1 MVIRGANYRSDS
13 WTLRLFNLIAAL
25 KRCLADGSAITIG
38 KECLRRCLEFVCLA
52 VDMHKK
58 TWYKRKTGK
67 NKQTKKTTL
76 KPSMQRFPAFESQ
89 LKSNFSN
96 SSLPV
101 QPVPINQWLRNDGTL
116 YRSVHLSLRLPT
128 GLCPEKFSDRWATVL
143 LSRAFLRNKSSAF
156 SVTHVGAERLVR
168 KSQMSTAFKER
179 RSQGPA
185 PCWVTWIMHLR
196 MKEAWKSNTYV
207 SETTGS
213 THHPVTGLLFLTIPA
228 NVPVEK
234 HLHFWDLPF

>member
-1 MVIRGANYRSDS
+1 MLWPFQGDLQMVIRGANYRSDS
-13 WTLRLFNLIAAL
+13 WTLRSFNLIAAL

-38 KECLRRCLEFVCLA
+38 KECLRRCLDFVCLV

-67 NKQTKKTTL
+67 NKQTNKQKTTL

-89 LKSNFSN
+89 LKWNFSN

-101 QPVPINQWLRNDGTL
+101 QPVPINQWLQSDGTL

-143 LSRAFLRNKSSAF
+143 LFRAFLRNKSSAF

-179 RSQGPA
+179 GVRAQ
-185 PCWVTWIMHLR
+185 LR
-196 MKEAWKSNTYV
+196 VW
-207 SETTGS
+207 
-213 THHPVTGLLFLTIPA
+213 
-228 NVPVEK
+228 
-234 HLHFWDLPF
+234 

>member
-1 MVIRGANYRSDS
+1 MSAWLLICIKKHGIKE
-13 WTLRLFNLIAAL
+13 RL
-25 KRCLADGSAITIG
+25 
-38 KECLRRCLEFVCLA
+38 E
-52 VDMHKK
+52 K
-58 TWYKRKTGK
+58 T
-67 NKQTKKTTL
+67 NKQKKTTL

-143 LSRAFLRNKSSAF
+143 LFRAFLRNKSSAF

-179 RSQGPA
+179 GVRAQ
-185 PCWVTWIMHLR
+185 LR
-196 MKEAWKSNTYV
+196 VW
-207 SETTGS
+207 
-213 THHPVTGLLFLTIPA
+213 
-228 NVPVEK
+228 
-234 HLHFWDLPF
+234 